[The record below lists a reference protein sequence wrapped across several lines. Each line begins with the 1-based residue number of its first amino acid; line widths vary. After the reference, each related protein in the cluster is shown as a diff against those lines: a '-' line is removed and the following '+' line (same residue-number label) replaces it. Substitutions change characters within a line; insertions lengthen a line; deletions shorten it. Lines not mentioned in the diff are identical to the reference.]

1 VEVNARG
8 ARLHNTVR
16 NNVLSRNNREDVLRR
31 PYGRLEVIL
40 SRFKTSLETSHN
52 LWGWESR
59 REMKAWSLQRCEED
73 PETLNY
79 KSTDVSLRP
88 GNHISILRP
97 TIDREFNVSTGFDIG
112 LVDRRRLVNYRRL
125 TRYICTTTQ

>member
-31 PYGRLEVIL
+31 PCGRLEVIL

-52 LWGWESR
+52 LWGWERVVGR
-59 REMKAWSLQRCEED
+59 RKHGRCSAVKKIQK
-73 PETLNY
+73 L
-79 KSTDVSLRP
+79 
-88 GNHISILRP
+88 
-97 TIDREFNVSTGFDIG
+97 
-112 LVDRRRLVNYRRL
+112 
-125 TRYICTTTQ
+125 